1 MFTKKKVSQ
10 STISQLTRDSIKSID
25 IHELQILMAD
35 ILNKSKEFILA
46 HPEFELTKT
55 QKIKIKKAI
64 ARRTTGEPI
73 AYIRGN
79 KDFYNINFVVNEHTL
94 IPRPETELMVD
105 LTLNNLRQITD
116 NKQQN
121 ITIDIGTGS
130 GNIIISLAKTIECS
144 KSSIESYKFFGIDIS
159 KNALRIARK
168 NAKIHNVNKKIKF
181 LYGDLLLNFNNV
193 TMKKCDNLVIL
204 ANLPY
209 LSAKIYRSAPKD
221 VKKFEPKS
229 ALYSPKKGLLHYKKL
244 LNQLRNIFKI
254 HQIKIASCF
263 LEISPEQK
271 PLLSY
276 LVKKIFPKAK
286 TEFHKD
292 LAGKWRVCEIQ
303 ILQTDL

>member
-1 MFTKKKVSQ
+1 MLTKKKVSQ
-10 STISQLTRDSIKSID
+10 STISQFTRDNIKSID

-35 ILNKSKEFILA
+35 ILNKPKEFILA

-55 QKIKIKKAI
+55 QEIKIKKAI
-64 ARRTTGEPI
+64 ARRITGEPI

-79 KDFYNINFVVNEHTL
+79 KDFYNINFVVNKHTL

-105 LTLNNLRQITD
+105 LALNNLQKITD
-116 NKQQN
+116 DKQQN
-121 ITIDIGTGS
+121 TIIDIGTGS

-144 KSSIESYKFFGIDIS
+144 KSCVDSYKFFGIDIS
-159 KNALRIARK
+159 KDALRIARK
-168 NAKIHNVNKKIKF
+168 NAKIHDVNKKIKF
-181 LYGDLLLNFNNV
+181 LHRDLLSNFDDV
-193 TMKKCDNLVIL
+193 TMQKCANLVIL

-209 LSAKIYRSAPKD
+209 LSAEIYRSAPKD

-229 ALYSPKKGLLHYKKL
+229 ALYSPEKGLLHYKKL
-244 LNQLRNIFKI
+244 LNQLKNNFKI
-254 HQIKIASCF
+254 HQIKTANCF

-271 PLLSY
+271 PLLSF

-292 LAGKWRVCEIQ
+292 LAGKWRMCEIQ